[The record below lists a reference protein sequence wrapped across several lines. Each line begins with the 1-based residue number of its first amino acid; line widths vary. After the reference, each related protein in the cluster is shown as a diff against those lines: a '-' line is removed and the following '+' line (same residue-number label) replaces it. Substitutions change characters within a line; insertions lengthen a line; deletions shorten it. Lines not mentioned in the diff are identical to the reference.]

1 MNSRIA
7 QFIASLFLL
16 LSGSAVY
23 ALAGL
28 GNNSGQDELLDP
40 ETAFR
45 TSAVMNAQRQLQVQI
60 NIAEGYYL
68 YRSKLGLS
76 AEAATIGE
84 MTLPKGKSYHDEFF
98 GDVEIYRGP
107 LDIQAA
113 ISDYQDDGSGE
124 LAIEVRL
131 QGCAD
136 AGVCYPPQKQALVV
150 EIPAAAREE
159 ADVAPANS
167 SAVSRISSP
176 MVRGLGFDDETSEIL
191 DPNIAF
197 TVSAGEVENGAVPIS
212 WKIED
217 DYFLYR
223 HKYKVEVLDPQG
235 VQLGT
240 VEISPGKK
248 KNDQFFGEVEIHRNS
263 ATAQVSL
270 LDLGD
275 ADKVTLKVGY
285 QGCADAGICYPPQYK
300 ELDVVV
306 IPAVAS
312 PVVAGL
318 VDSGGGSA
326 GAGGADTGGS
336 NFVKT
341 AAEQPASKPMVAEQ
355 DRLAA
360 SLANG
365 KSLTVIATFFGMG
378 LLLTFTPC
386 VLPMIPILS
395 SIIVGSGEKTST
407 GRSFALSLVYVL
419 AMALT
424 YTLAGVAVGLTGE
437 NIQATLQHPLVLSA
451 FALLF
456 VVLAASM
463 FGMFEI
469 QMPAFVQNRL
479 SNMSNNQKS
488 GSFGGV
494 AMMGFL
500 SALIVGP
507 CVTAPL
513 VGALIYIGQTGDAVL
528 GGAALFALSM
538 GMGVPLLII
547 GTTFGKYLPKV
558 GAWMDVTKAIF
569 GFMLLGVAIWMLDRV
584 IPGWAT
590 MLLFALLLITA
601 GMYMGALDGT
611 PVDARGWT
619 RAVKGFGFASL
630 VYGTLLMIGVAT
642 GNGTLFQP
650 LRGLTPG
657 TSGATV
663 ASSEHVAFRQ
673 VKGIPELDMAL
684 ASARAENRPVILDFY
699 ADWCVSCKEMEA
711 FTFTDEKVASRMN
724 QAVLLQADVTVND
737 DADKALLKKYGIFG
751 PPAIIFYDRSGAEQ
765 SGARVVGFMAAEK
778 FANHLDAVL

>member
-1 MNSRIA
+1 MNFRITH
-7 QFIASLFLL
+7 LVVLL
-16 LSGSAVY
+16 ACLLTGTSVY

-28 GNNSGQDELLDP
+28 GKSAQENGPLDP
-40 ETAFR
+40 EVAFQ
-45 TSAVMNAQRQLQVQI
+45 TGAVINAQQQLQVQI
-60 NIAEGYYL
+60 SIAEGYYL

-76 AEAATIGE
+76 SDAATIGE
-84 MTLPKGKSYHDEFF
+84 LILPDGKGYRDEFF
-98 GDVEIYRGP
+98 GDVEIYRGALDFQAP
-107 LDIQAA
+107 LSELQV
-113 ISDYQDDGSGE
+113 DGSGQ
-124 LAIEVRL
+124 LSVNVSL

-136 AGVCYPPQKQALVV
+136 IGVCYPPQTQAVLVEV
-150 EIPAAAREE
+150 PAAAKDNAATATE
-159 ADVAPANS
+159 DS
-167 SAVSRISSP
+167 SALSRIASP
-176 MVRGLGFDDETSEIL
+176 LIAGLGFGDSSEIL

-197 TVSAGEVENGAVPIS
+197 TISAGEVSNGAVPIS
-212 WKIED
+212 WQIED

-223 HKYKVEVLDPQG
+223 HKYNVEVLDPQG
-235 VQLGT
+235 VQLGE

-248 KNDQFFGEVEIHRNS
+248 KTDQFFGEVEIHRSNS
-263 ATAQVSL
+263 SMQVSL
-270 LDLGD
+270 MELGD
-275 ADKVTLKVGY
+275 ADTVTLKVGY

-300 ELDVVV
+300 ELEVVV
-306 IPAVAS
+306 IPAVAG
-312 PVVAGL
+312 PA
-318 VDSGGGSA
+318 DSSGGSA
-326 GAGGADTGGS
+326 DGGS
-336 NFVKT
+336 FVKT
-341 AAEQPASKPMVAEQ
+341 ATDQTNAKPLVAEQ

-365 KSLTVIATFFGMG
+365 KSLTVIATFFGLG

-395 SIIVGSGEKTST
+395 SIIVGSGENTST
-407 GRSFALSLVYVL
+407 GRAFVLSLVYVL

-424 YTLAGVAVGLTGE
+424 YTVAGVAVGLTGE
-437 NIQATLQHPLVLSA
+437 NIQATLQHPYVLSA

-456 VVLAASM
+456 VVFAASM

-469 QMPAFVQNRL
+469 QVPAFLQNRL
-479 SNMSNNQKS
+479 SSMSNNQKG

-494 AMMGFL
+494 ATMGFL

-558 GAWMDVTKAIF
+558 GAWMDVTKAAF
-569 GFMLLGVAIWMLDRV
+569 GFMMLGVAIWMLDRV

-601 GMYMGALDGT
+601 GMYMGALDST
-611 PVDARGWT
+611 PANAKGWT
-619 RAVKGFGFASL
+619 RAVKGFGFTSL
-630 VYGTLLMIGVAT
+630 VYGTLLIIGVST

-657 TSGATV
+657 AGGGLSV
-663 ASSEHVAFRQ
+663 AANNHVEFRQ
-673 VKGIPELDMAL
+673 VKGLPELDSAL
-684 ASARAENRPVILDFY
+684 AAARAENRPVILDFY

-711 FTFTDEKVASRMN
+711 FTFTDEQVASRMN
-724 QAVLLQADVTVND
+724 KAVLLQADVTVND
-737 DADKALLKKYGIFG
+737 ALDKALLKKYGIFG
-751 PPAIIFYDRSGAEQ
+751 PPAIVFYDRSGAEQ
-765 SGARVVGFMAAEK
+765 SGARVVGYMQAAK
-778 FANHLDAVL
+778 FAKHLDAVL